1 MVRGTW
7 KRGHKGKFDKYGTCA
22 EPEGAGVRPPAPRLL
37 PGPDADDDDLDA
49 WLDVGEIGPPPDLDE
64 DRSPED
70 DPELLEHYGPEDEIA
85 PDPPPRHVTPG
96 PQRGRPR
103 GGHGSGKIRVTA
115 TVRRD
120 IEAKLGLMLMVPGR
134 IWASRDP
141 LCGGAF
147 IESEPEIRAA
157 AVELIC
163 QSADLIAFFEGA
175 GGGFMLWLNLM
186 VACQP
191 VLMTVWAHHIAHSLK
206 LREDGAVMANAPD
219 MTQYAA

>member
-1 MVRGTW
+1 MMTW
-7 KRGHKGKFDKYGTCA
+7 MR
-22 EPEGAGVRPPAPRLL
+22 
-37 PGPDADDDDLDA
+37 
-49 WLDVGEIGPPPDLDE
+49 GPPPVEPVTDYERATPDSNEDE
-64 DRSPED
+64 AD
-70 DPELLEHYGPEDEIA
+70 DEIA

-103 GGHGSGKIRVTA
+103 AGHGSGKIRVTA

-163 QSADLIAFFEGA
+163 QSADLVAFFEGA

-191 VLMTVWAHHIAHSLK
+191 VLMTVWAHHIAHSLE
-206 LREDGAVMANAPD
+206 LREDGAVTATAPD
-219 MTQYAA
+219 MAQYAA